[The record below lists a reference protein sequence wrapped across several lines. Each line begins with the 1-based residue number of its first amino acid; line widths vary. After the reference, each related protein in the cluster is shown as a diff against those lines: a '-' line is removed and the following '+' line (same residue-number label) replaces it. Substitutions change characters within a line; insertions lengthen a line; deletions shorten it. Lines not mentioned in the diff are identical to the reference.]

1 MKFIPLFLGSPT
13 YQEGKDDYEYKEG
26 DVGEEARGEEVRRI

>member
-13 YQEGKDDYEYKEG
+13 YQEGKDDYKEG